1 MLFTPER
8 PSSAGSCFSESHS
21 PRPRPQAFVSQ
32 ALPPRSLAFKAKP
45 LKPEHSLNC
54 ARRCPSARL
63 RAILAEWWSI
73 MTIKTLGSV
82 SIVKNDQTTRRAGR
96 LSGEKT
102 VRTGVL
108 CAVSQGHL
116 LLRRLYRKKCPGE
129 GGYFAQTFRSL
140 CGSVSE
146 GVCLHS
152 RARAARSLVV
162 PALSGCERSGRACSQ
177 AARNLVM
184 LAFPGYKGPGRTCPP
199 KKIGP
204 GRACPH
210 GSRKFVALAP
220 QVARDLRPERNR
232 ALSAY
237 SPFPFRATGRFFSSD
252 TD

>member
-1 MLFTPER
+1 MT
-8 PSSAGSCFSESHS
+8 
-21 PRPRPQAFVSQ
+21 RPQGEQEDF
-32 ALPPRSLAFKAKP
+32 LARKLYEQGF
-45 LKPEHSLNC
+45 C
-54 ARRCPSARL
+54 ARSRRDISFCPVF
-63 RAILAEWWSI
+63 IE
-73 MTIKTLGSV
+73 KSV
-82 SIVKNDQTTRRAGR
+82 QGR
-96 LSGEKT
+96 EAASLK
-102 VRTGVL
+102 R
-108 CAVSQGHL
+108 
-116 LLRRLYRKKCPGE
+116 
-129 GGYFAQTFRSL
+129 FRSL

-184 LAFPGYKGPGRTCPP
+184 LAFPSY
-199 KKIGP
+199 IGP

-210 GSRKFVALAP
+210 GSRKFFALAL

-232 ALSAY
+232 AFSAY